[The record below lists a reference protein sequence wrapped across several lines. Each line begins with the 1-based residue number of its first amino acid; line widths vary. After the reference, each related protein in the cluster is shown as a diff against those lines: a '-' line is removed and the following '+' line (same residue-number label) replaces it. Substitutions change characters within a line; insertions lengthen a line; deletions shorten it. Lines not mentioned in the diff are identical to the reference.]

1 MRHFDTFNIR
11 KRIAAEVGTVWCDY
25 IRFDDDIT
33 TATVVKHFR
42 QREICKYNVRKQR
55 RRDLFTLKTYSTME
69 TQQQINEL
77 QSRQLELR
85 AIMASSDERA
95 AKCFKNGTS
104 FRETYPDDFARY
116 EAANA
121 EYNRNEQT
129 LAKLEATREAERA
142 EEEQAHN
149 IDAV

>member
-1 MRHFDTFNIR
+1 
-11 KRIAAEVGTVWCDY
+11 
-25 IRFDDDIT
+25 
-33 TATVVKHFR
+33 
-42 QREICKYNVRKQR
+42 
-55 RRDLFTLKTYSTME
+55 ME

-95 AKCFKNGTS
+95 AKCVKNGTS

-129 LAKLEATREAERA
+129 LAELKAKRAEELAA
-142 EEEQAHN
+142 EEEQRLKN
-149 IDAV
+149 GE

>member
-1 MRHFDTFNIR
+1 
-11 KRIAAEVGTVWCDY
+11 
-25 IRFDDDIT
+25 
-33 TATVVKHFR
+33 
-42 QREICKYNVRKQR
+42 
-55 RRDLFTLKTYSTME
+55 ME

-121 EYNRNEQT
+121 EYNQRDRRWPNS
-129 LAKLEATREAERA
+129 KRREKQERA

>member
-1 MRHFDTFNIR
+1 
-11 KRIAAEVGTVWCDY
+11 
-25 IRFDDDIT
+25 
-33 TATVVKHFR
+33 
-42 QREICKYNVRKQR
+42 
-55 RRDLFTLKTYSTME
+55 ME

-121 EYNRNEQT
+121 EYNRNETT
-129 LAKLEATREAERA
+129 LAELKAKRAEERAA
-142 EEEQAHN
+142 EEEQRLKN
-149 IDAV
+149 RE

>member
-1 MRHFDTFNIR
+1 
-11 KRIAAEVGTVWCDY
+11 
-25 IRFDDDIT
+25 
-33 TATVVKHFR
+33 
-42 QREICKYNVRKQR
+42 
-55 RRDLFTLKTYSTME
+55 ME

-95 AKCFKNGTS
+95 AKCVKNGTS

-116 EAANA
+116 EAANV

-129 LAKLEATREAERA
+129 LAELQATREAER
-142 EEEQAHN
+142 EEEAQTHN
-149 IDAV
+149 TDAV